1 MSEATLAEFKCRYR
15 HAVFTTQ
22 RLLSMADE
30 ARVSGMQEAH
40 DHLVDAAN
48 EYKKV
53 FVTIRE
59 EACKAFPEEAARAL
73 SFDLDTTST
82 TPDEEPTA

>member
-1 MSEATLAEFKCRYR
+1 MSQATLNEFKCRYR

-30 ARVSGMQEAH
+30 ARVSGMQDAH
-40 DHLVDAAN
+40 DHLVHVAN

-53 FVTIRE
+53 FTTIRE
-59 EACKAFPEEAARAL
+59 EACKAFPEEAAKAL
-73 SFDLDTTST
+73 TFDLDSTSQ
-82 TPDEEPTA
+82 TPGDGSEA